1 MIEKSATPA
10 QGGRGGLA
18 DALNAEICAA
28 NDGEIPNANG
38 RVAQILTT
46 TPNGKYSVRGA
57 WEIACLDLPPLET
70 IWDGIAL
77 SPFAIYGVAG
87 APGRGKSRVTFD
99 LARHQVL
106 GRDFLGLP
114 TLQRPLKWL
123 IVGSE
128 NDIHRLNFEM
138 CRFLFHADPKD
149 VRGLDENQ
157 RMQLATGNGFC
168 ESEIRL
174 LDANIRPFTLE
185 QPDDCYISLT
195 DENNQRKLTQT
206 MKDEMPDVAVID
218 PWGDLIAGE
227 ELNDAD
233 VRATVQILRRCEKD
247 AKISAPCFIVC
258 HARIGA
264 NEEAKAR
271 GMDEGNFMK
280 NSKCLYSIARYFIN
294 VRRASFDDNP
304 PIELV
309 CAKNNNG
316 VKPPPVAGKLN
327 PVTMSYETVADH
339 DADAWQRELEN
350 YARTQSGR
358 GGASVRKQVID
369 IRNDVAEILQSARA
383 EAAANCEPFKGMPKG
398 KLCELVQAR
407 FADRNVTLTDKRF
420 RIALT
425 SLVAKTK
432 EIAISEPF
440 DSRREYVG
448 TPDEIAWVKEAKKM
462 GGTK

>member
-1 MIEKSATPA
+1 MKKDFEKAIA
-10 QGGRGGLA
+10 A
-18 DALNAEICAA
+18 DDAA
-28 NDGEIPNANG
+28 DV
-38 RVAQILTT
+38 R
-46 TPNGKYSVRGA
+46 KYSVRGA

-70 IWDGIAL
+70 VWNGIAL

-99 LARHQVL
+99 LARQQVL
-106 GRDFLGLP
+106 GRDFMGLP

-123 IVGSE
+123 VVGSE

-138 CRFLFHADPKD
+138 CRFLFHADPISMK
-149 VRGLDENQ
+149 GLKSDE
-157 RMQLATGNGFC
+157 RKRIAAENGFTAADI
-168 ESEIRL
+168 ER

-185 QPDDCYISLT
+185 QPDDCYISLA
-195 DENNQRKLTQT
+195 DENNQAKLTQT
-206 MKDEMPDVAVID
+206 MRDEKPDVVIID

-233 VRATVQILRRCEKD
+233 VRATVQTLRKCEKD
-247 AKISAPCFIVC
+247 AEINAPCFIVC

-264 NEEAKAR
+264 SEEAKAR

-304 PIELV
+304 AIELV

-327 PVTMSYETVADH
+327 PVTMSYEVIADH

-358 GGASVRKQVID
+358 GGASVRKQMID
-369 IRNDVAEILQSARA
+369 IWSDVDAVLGAARI
-383 EAAANCEPFKGMPKG
+383 EAADRGEQFKGMPKG

-407 FADRNVTLTDKRF
+407 FADRNITLTDKRF

-425 SLVAKTK
+425 SLVTKTK

-448 TPDEIAWVKEAKKM
+448 APDEIAWVKEAKKS
-462 GGTK
+462 GGAK

>member
-1 MIEKSATPA
+1 MDANFEKA
-10 QGGRGGLA
+10 LA
-18 DALNAEICAA
+18 ADDAA
-28 NDGEIPNANG
+28 N
-38 RVAQILTT
+38 
-46 TPNGKYSVRGA
+46 GKGVGKFSVRGA

-70 IWDGIAL
+70 IWNGIAL

-99 LARHQVL
+99 LARQQVL
-106 GRDFLGLP
+106 GRDFMGLP

-138 CRFLFHADPKD
+138 CRFLFHADPISMK
-149 VRGLDENQ
+149 GLNNDE
-157 RMQLATGNGFC
+157 RKRIAAENGFTAADI
-168 ESEIRL
+168 ER

-185 QPDDCYISLT
+185 QPDDCYISLA
-195 DENNQRKLTQT
+195 DEDNQKKLTQT
-206 MKDEMPDVAVID
+206 MRDETPDVLVVD

-233 VRATVQILRRCEKD
+233 VRATVQTLRKCEKD
-247 AKISAPCFIVC
+247 AEINAPCFIVC

-271 GMDEGNFMK
+271 GTDAGNFMR

-327 PVTMSYETVADH
+327 PVTMSYETIADH

-350 YARTQSGR
+350 FVRTQSGR

-369 IRNDVAEILQSARA
+369 ISNDVAEILQSARD

-425 SLVAKTK
+425 SLVTKTK

-448 TPDEIAWVKEAKKM
+448 APDEIAWVKEAKKN

>member
-1 MIEKSATPA
+1 MDANFEKA
-10 QGGRGGLA
+10 LA
-18 DALNAEICAA
+18 ADDAA
-28 NDGEIPNANG
+28 N
-38 RVAQILTT
+38 
-46 TPNGKYSVRGA
+46 GKGVGKFSVRGA

-70 IWDGIAL
+70 IWNGIAL

-99 LARHQVL
+99 LARQQVL
-106 GRDFLGLP
+106 GRDFMGLP

-138 CRFLFHADPKD
+138 CRFLFHADPISMK
-149 VRGLDENQ
+149 GLNNDE
-157 RMQLATGNGFC
+157 RKRIAAENGFTAADI
-168 ESEIRL
+168 ER

-185 QPDDCYISLT
+185 QPDDCYISLA
-195 DENNQRKLTQT
+195 DEDNQKKLTQT
-206 MKDEMPDVAVID
+206 MKDETPDVLVVD

-233 VRATVQILRRCEKD
+233 VRATVQTLRKCEKD
-247 AKISAPCFIVC
+247 AEINAPCFIVC

-271 GMDEGNFMK
+271 GTDAGNFMR

-327 PVTMSYETVADH
+327 PVTMSYETIADH

-350 YARTQSGR
+350 FVRTQSGR

-369 IRNDVAEILQSARA
+369 ISNDVAEILQSARD

-425 SLVAKTK
+425 SLVTKTK

-448 TPDEIAWVKEAKKM
+448 APDEIAWVKEAKKN

>member
-1 MIEKSATPA
+1 MDATNFEKAIA
-10 QGGRGGLA
+10 A
-18 DALNAEICAA
+18 DDAAE
-28 NDGEIPNANG
+28 
-38 RVAQILTT
+38 V
-46 TPNGKYSVRGA
+46 GKYSVRGA

-70 IWDGIAL
+70 IWNGIAL

-87 APGRGKSRVTFD
+87 APGRGKSRGTFD
-99 LARHQVL
+99 LARQQVL
-106 GRDFLGLP
+106 GRDFMGLP

-138 CRFLFHADPKD
+138 CRFLFHADPISMK
-149 VRGLDENQ
+149 GLNNDE
-157 RMQLATGNGFC
+157 RKRIAAENGFTAADI
-168 ESEIRL
+168 ER

-185 QPDDCYISLT
+185 QPDDCYISLA
-195 DENNQRKLTQT
+195 DEDNQKKLTQT
-206 MKDEMPDVAVID
+206 MKDETPDVLVVD

-233 VRATVQILRRCEKD
+233 VRATVQTLRKCEKD
-247 AKISAPCFIVC
+247 AEINAPCFIVC

-327 PVTMSYETVADH
+327 PETMSYEVITDH
-339 DADAWQRELEN
+339 DANAWQRELEN

-358 GGASVRKQVID
+358 GGASVKKQVVD
-369 IRNDVAEILQSARA
+369 IGNDVAEILQAARD
-383 EAAANCEPFKGMPKG
+383 EAAESEERFRGMPKG

-407 FADRNVTLTDKRF
+407 FADRNVTLTEKRF

-425 SLVAKTK
+425 SLVTKTK

-448 TPDEIAWVKEAKKM
+448 TPDEIAWVKDAKKN
-462 GGTK
+462 GGAK

>member
-1 MIEKSATPA
+1 MDANFEKA
-10 QGGRGGLA
+10 LA
-18 DALNAEICAA
+18 ADDAA
-28 NDGEIPNANG
+28 N
-38 RVAQILTT
+38 
-46 TPNGKYSVRGA
+46 GKGVGKFSVRGA

-70 IWDGIAL
+70 IWNGIAL

-99 LARHQVL
+99 LARQQVL
-106 GRDFLGLP
+106 GRDFMGLP

-138 CRFLFHADPKD
+138 CRFLFHADPISMK
-149 VRGLDENQ
+149 GLNNDE
-157 RMQLATGNGFC
+157 RKRIAAENGFTAADI
-168 ESEIRL
+168 ER

-185 QPDDCYISLT
+185 QPDDCYISLA
-195 DENNQRKLTQT
+195 DEDNQKKLTQT
-206 MKDEMPDVAVID
+206 MKDEAPDVLVVD

-233 VRATVQILRRCEKD
+233 VRATVQTLRKCEKD
-247 AKISAPCFIVC
+247 AEINAPCFIVC

-271 GMDEGNFMK
+271 GTDEGNFMR

-327 PVTMSYETVADH
+327 PVTMSYETIADH

-350 YARTQSGR
+350 FARTQSGR

-369 IRNDVAEILQSARA
+369 ISNDVAEILQSARD

-425 SLVAKTK
+425 SLVTKTK

-448 TPDEIAWVKEAKKM
+448 APDEIAWVKEAKKN

>member
-1 MIEKSATPA
+1 MDANFEKA
-10 QGGRGGLA
+10 LA
-18 DALNAEICAA
+18 ADDAA
-28 NDGEIPNANG
+28 N
-38 RVAQILTT
+38 
-46 TPNGKYSVRGA
+46 GKGVGKFSVRGA

-70 IWDGIAL
+70 IWNGIAL

-99 LARHQVL
+99 LARQQVL
-106 GRDFLGLP
+106 GRDFMGLP

-138 CRFLFHADPKD
+138 CRFLFHADPISMK
-149 VRGLDENQ
+149 GLNNDE
-157 RMQLATGNGFC
+157 RKRIAAENGFTAADI
-168 ESEIRL
+168 ER

-185 QPDDCYISLT
+185 QPDDCYISLA
-195 DENNQRKLTQT
+195 DEDNQKKLTQT
-206 MKDEMPDVAVID
+206 MKDEAPDVLVVD

-233 VRATVQILRRCEKD
+233 VRATVQTLRKCEKD
-247 AKISAPCFIVC
+247 AEINAPCFIVC

-271 GMDEGNFMK
+271 GMSEGNFMK

-327 PVTMSYETVADH
+327 PVTMSYETIADH

-350 YARTQSGR
+350 FARTQSGR

-369 IRNDVAEILQSARA
+369 ISNDVAEILQSARD

-425 SLVAKTK
+425 SLVVKTK

-448 TPDEIAWVKEAKKM
+448 APDEIAWVKEAKKN

>member
-1 MIEKSATPA
+1 MDANFEKA
-10 QGGRGGLA
+10 LA
-18 DALNAEICAA
+18 ADDAA
-28 NDGEIPNANG
+28 N
-38 RVAQILTT
+38 
-46 TPNGKYSVRGA
+46 GKGVGKFSVRGA

-70 IWDGIAL
+70 IWNGIAL

-99 LARHQVL
+99 LARQQVL
-106 GRDFLGLP
+106 GRDFMGLP

-138 CRFLFHADPKD
+138 CRFLFHADPISMK
-149 VRGLDENQ
+149 GLNNDE
-157 RMQLATGNGFC
+157 RKRIAAENGFTAADI
-168 ESEIRL
+168 ER

-185 QPDDCYISLT
+185 QPDDCYISLA
-195 DENNQRKLTQT
+195 DEDNQKKLTQT
-206 MKDEMPDVAVID
+206 MRDETPDVLVVD

-233 VRATVQILRRCEKD
+233 VRATVQTLRKCEKD
-247 AKISAPCFIVC
+247 AEINAPCFIVC

-271 GMDEGNFMK
+271 GTDEGNFMR

-327 PVTMSYETVADH
+327 PVTMSYETIADH

-350 YARTQSGR
+350 FVRTQSGR

-369 IRNDVAEILQSARA
+369 ISNDVAEILQSARD

-448 TPDEIAWVKEAKKM
+448 APDEIAWVKEAKKN

>member
-1 MIEKSATPA
+1 MDATNFEKAIA
-10 QGGRGGLA
+10 A
-18 DALNAEICAA
+18 DDAAE
-28 NDGEIPNANG
+28 
-38 RVAQILTT
+38 V
-46 TPNGKYSVRGA
+46 GKYSVRGA

-70 IWDGIAL
+70 IWNGIAL

-87 APGRGKSRVTFD
+87 APGRGKSRGTFD
-99 LARHQVL
+99 LARQQVL
-106 GRDFLGLP
+106 GRDFMGLP

-138 CRFLFHADPKD
+138 CRFLFHADPISMK
-149 VRGLDENQ
+149 GLNNDE
-157 RMQLATGNGFC
+157 RKRIAAENGFTAADI
-168 ESEIRL
+168 ER

-185 QPDDCYISLT
+185 QPDDCYISLA
-195 DENNQRKLTQT
+195 DEDNQKKLTQT
-206 MKDEMPDVAVID
+206 MKDETPDVLVVD

-233 VRATVQILRRCEKD
+233 VRATVQTLRKCEKD
-247 AKISAPCFIVC
+247 AEINAPCFIVC

-280 NSKCLYSIARYFIN
+280 NSKCLYSIAQYFIN

-327 PVTMSYETVADH
+327 PETMSYEVITDH
-339 DADAWQRELEN
+339 DANAWQRELEN

-358 GGASVRKQVID
+358 GGASVKKQVVD
-369 IRNDVAEILQSARA
+369 IGNDVAEILQAARD
-383 EAAANCEPFKGMPKG
+383 EAAESEERFRGMPKG

-407 FADRNVTLTDKRF
+407 FADRNVTLTEKRF

-425 SLVAKTK
+425 SLVTKTK

-448 TPDEIAWVKEAKKM
+448 TPDEIAWVKDAKKN
-462 GGTK
+462 GGAK

>member
-1 MIEKSATPA
+1 MDANFEKA
-10 QGGRGGLA
+10 LA
-18 DALNAEICAA
+18 ADDAA
-28 NDGEIPNANG
+28 N
-38 RVAQILTT
+38 
-46 TPNGKYSVRGA
+46 GKGVGKFSVRGA

-70 IWDGIAL
+70 IWNGIAL

-99 LARHQVL
+99 LARQQVL
-106 GRDFLGLP
+106 GRDFMGLP

-138 CRFLFHADPKD
+138 CRFLFHADPISMK
-149 VRGLDENQ
+149 GLNNDE
-157 RMQLATGNGFC
+157 RKRIAAENGFTAADI
-168 ESEIRL
+168 ER

-185 QPDDCYISLT
+185 QPDDCYISLA
-195 DENNQRKLTQT
+195 DEDNQKKLTQT
-206 MKDEMPDVAVID
+206 MKDETPDVLVVD

-233 VRATVQILRRCEKD
+233 VRATVQTLRKCEKD
-247 AKISAPCFIVC
+247 AEINAPCFIVC

-327 PVTMSYETVADH
+327 PVTMSYETIADH

-350 YARTQSGR
+350 FARTQSGR

-369 IRNDVAEILQSARA
+369 ISNDVAEILQSARD

-407 FADRNVTLTDKRF
+407 FADRNVTLTEKRF

-425 SLVAKTK
+425 SLVTKTK

-448 TPDEIAWVKEAKKM
+448 TPDEIAWVKEAKKN

>member
-1 MIEKSATPA
+1 MDANFEKA
-10 QGGRGGLA
+10 LA
-18 DALNAEICAA
+18 ADDAA
-28 NDGEIPNANG
+28 N
-38 RVAQILTT
+38 
-46 TPNGKYSVRGA
+46 GKGVGKFSVRGA

-70 IWDGIAL
+70 IWNGIAL

-99 LARHQVL
+99 LARQQVL
-106 GRDFLGLP
+106 GRDFMGLP

-138 CRFLFHADPKD
+138 CRFLFHADPISMK
-149 VRGLDENQ
+149 GLNNDE
-157 RMQLATGNGFC
+157 RKRIAAENGFTAADI
-168 ESEIRL
+168 ER

-185 QPDDCYISLT
+185 QPDDCYISLA
-195 DENNQRKLTQT
+195 DEDNQKKLTQT
-206 MKDEMPDVAVID
+206 MKDETPDVLVVD

-233 VRATVQILRRCEKD
+233 VRATVQTLRKCEKD
-247 AKISAPCFIVC
+247 AEINAPCFIVC

-271 GMDEGNFMK
+271 GMSEGNFMR

-327 PVTMSYETVADH
+327 PVTMSYETIADH

-350 YARTQSGR
+350 FARTQSGR

-369 IRNDVAEILQSARA
+369 ISKDVAEILQSARD

-425 SLVAKTK
+425 SLVTKTK

-448 TPDEIAWVKEAKKM
+448 APDEIAWVKEAKKN

>member
-1 MIEKSATPA
+1 MDANFEKA
-10 QGGRGGLA
+10 LA
-18 DALNAEICAA
+18 ADDAA
-28 NDGEIPNANG
+28 N
-38 RVAQILTT
+38 
-46 TPNGKYSVRGA
+46 GKGVGKFSVRGA

-70 IWDGIAL
+70 IWNGIAL

-99 LARHQVL
+99 LARQQVL
-106 GRDFLGLP
+106 GRDFMGLP

-138 CRFLFHADPKD
+138 CRFLFHADPISMK
-149 VRGLDENQ
+149 GLNNDE
-157 RMQLATGNGFC
+157 RKRIAAENGFTAADI
-168 ESEIRL
+168 ER

-185 QPDDCYISLT
+185 QPDDCYISLA
-195 DENNQRKLTQT
+195 DEDNQKKLTQT
-206 MKDEMPDVAVID
+206 MKDETPDVLVVD

-233 VRATVQILRRCEKD
+233 VRATVQTLRKCEKD
-247 AKISAPCFIVC
+247 AEINAPCFIVC

-271 GMDEGNFMK
+271 GLDEGNFMK

-327 PVTMSYETVADH
+327 PVTMSYETIADH

-350 YARTQSGR
+350 FARTQSGR

-369 IRNDVAEILQSARA
+369 ISNDVAEILQSARD

-425 SLVAKTK
+425 SLVTKTK

-448 TPDEIAWVKEAKKM
+448 APDEIAWVKDAKKN
-462 GGTK
+462 GGAK

>member
-1 MIEKSATPA
+1 MDKTLKPPQISPA
-10 QGGRGGLA
+10 DFDAALA
-18 DALNAEICAA
+18 ADDAAA
-28 NDGEIPNANG
+28 VI
-38 RVAQILTT
+38 
-46 TPNGKYSVRGA
+46 KYSVRGA

-70 IWDGIAL
+70 IWNGIAL

-99 LARHQVL
+99 LARQQVL
-106 GRDFLGLP
+106 GRDFFGLP
-114 TLQRPLKWL
+114 TLKRPLKWL

-128 NDIHRLNFEM
+128 NDIHRLNYEM
-138 CRFLFHADPKD
+138 CRFCFHASPNEMT
-149 VRGLDENQ
+149 GLLPMEKMRIAMN
-157 RMQLATGNGFC
+157 NGFTQA
-168 ESEIRL
+168 EIERL
-174 LDANIRPFTLE
+174 DTHIRPFTLE
-185 QPDDCYISLT
+185 KPDDCYISLA
-195 DENNQRKLTQT
+195 DETNLMRLTQT
-206 MKDEMPDVAVID
+206 MREEKPDVIILD

-227 ELNDAD
+227 ELNDRD
-233 VRATVQILRRCEKD
+233 VRGTVQSLRKCEAD
-247 AKISAPCFIVC
+247 AKINSPCFVVC

-327 PVTMSYETVADH
+327 PETMSYEVITDH

-358 GGASVRKQVID
+358 GGASVKKQVVD
-369 IRNDVAEILQSARA
+369 IGNDVAEILQSARD
-383 EAAANCEPFKGMPKG
+383 EAAANGERFRGMPKG

-407 FADRNVTLTDKRF
+407 FADRNTALTDKRF

-425 SLVAKTK
+425 SLVTKTK

-448 TPDEIAWVKEAKKM
+448 TPDEIAWVREAKKN
-462 GGTK
+462 GGAK

>member
-1 MIEKSATPA
+1 MNTTKTSFESALA
-10 QGGRGGLA
+10 ADDAA
-18 DALNAEICAA
+18 DAN
-28 NDGEIPNANG
+28 
-38 RVAQILTT
+38 
-46 TPNGKYSVRGA
+46 KYSVRGA
-57 WEIACLDLPPLET
+57 WEIACLDLPPAET
-70 IWDGIAL
+70 IWNGITL
-77 SPFAIYGVAG
+77 SPFAIFGIAG
-87 APGRGKSRVTFD
+87 APARGKSRATFD
-99 LARHQVL
+99 LARQQVL

-114 TLQRPLKWL
+114 TLKRPLKWL

-128 NDIHRLNFEM
+128 NDIRRLNFEM
-138 CRFLFHADPKD
+138 CRFLFHTNPVNMMGKSVDDRKKIAK
-149 VRGLDENQ
+149 
-157 RMQLATGNGFC
+157 GNGFT
-168 ESEIRL
+168 ESDLERL
-174 LDANIRPFTLE
+174 NTHIRPFTLE
-185 QPDDCYISLT
+185 QPDDCYISLAAE
-195 DENNQRKLTQT
+195 ENQTKLTQT
-206 MKDEMPDVAVID
+206 MKDEKPDVVIID

-233 VRATVQILRRCEKD
+233 VRATIQTLRKCEKD
-247 AKISAPCFIVC
+247 AEINAPCFIVC

-327 PVTMSYETVADH
+327 PETMSYEVIADH
-339 DADAWQRELEN
+339 DPDAWQRELEN

-358 GGASVRKQVID
+358 GGGNVKKQVID
-369 IRNDVAEILQSARA
+369 IGNDVAEILQNARDK
-383 EAAANCEPFKGMPKG
+383 AAANGEPFRGMQKG
-398 KLCELVQAR
+398 KLCEKVQAR
-407 FADRNVTLTDKRF
+407 FADRNVTLSDKRF

-448 TPDEIAWVKEAKKM
+448 APNEIAWVREAKKT
-462 GGTK
+462 GGKK

>member
-1 MIEKSATPA
+1 MDANFEKA
-10 QGGRGGLA
+10 LA
-18 DALNAEICAA
+18 ADDAA
-28 NDGEIPNANG
+28 N
-38 RVAQILTT
+38 
-46 TPNGKYSVRGA
+46 GKGVGKFSVRGA

-70 IWDGIAL
+70 IWNGIAL

-99 LARHQVL
+99 LARQQVL
-106 GRDFLGLP
+106 GRDFMGLP

-138 CRFLFHADPKD
+138 CRFLFHADPISM
-149 VRGLDENQ
+149 RGLNNDE
-157 RMQLATGNGFC
+157 RKRIAAENGFTAADI
-168 ESEIRL
+168 ER

-185 QPDDCYISLT
+185 QPDDCYISLA
-195 DENNQRKLTQT
+195 DEDNQKKLTQT
-206 MKDEMPDVAVID
+206 MKDETPDVLVVD

-233 VRATVQILRRCEKD
+233 VRATVQTLRKCEKD
-247 AKISAPCFIVC
+247 AEINAPCFIVC

-271 GMDEGNFMK
+271 GMSEGNFMR

-327 PVTMSYETVADH
+327 PVTMSYETIADH

-350 YARTQSGR
+350 FARTQSGR

-369 IRNDVAEILQSARA
+369 ISKDVAEILQSARD

-425 SLVAKTK
+425 SLVTKTK

-448 TPDEIAWVKEAKKM
+448 APDEIAWVKEAKKN

>member
-1 MIEKSATPA
+1 MDNFENAIA
-10 QGGRGGLA
+10 A
-18 DALNAEICAA
+18 DDAAEI
-28 NDGEIPNANG
+28 
-38 RVAQILTT
+38 
-46 TPNGKYSVRGA
+46 GKYSVRGL
-57 WEIACLDLPPLET
+57 WNIACLDLPPLET
-70 IWDGIAL
+70 IWNGIAL

-99 LARHQVL
+99 LARQQVL
-106 GRDFLGLP
+106 GHDFFGLP
-114 TLQRPLKWL
+114 TLKRPLKWL
-123 IVGSE
+123 IAGSE
-128 NDIHRLNFEM
+128 NDIHRLDFETKH
-138 CRFLFHADPKD
+138 FIFHTNPND
-149 VRGLDENQ
+149 VRGMDENQ
-157 RMQLATGNGFC
+157 RMSLAIANGFT

-174 LDANIRPFTLE
+174 LETNIRPFTLE
-185 QPDDCYISLT
+185 QPDDCYISLA
-195 DENNQRKLTQT
+195 DGDNQKKLTKT
-206 MKDEMPDVAVID
+206 MKDETPDVIIID

-227 ELNDAD
+227 ELSDAD

-247 AKISAPCFIVC
+247 AKITAPCFIVC

-327 PVTMSYETVADH
+327 PETMSYEVIADH

-358 GGASVRKQVID
+358 GGASVKKQVVD
-369 IRNDVAEILQSARA
+369 IGNDVAEILKAARA
-383 EAAANCEPFKGMPKG
+383 EAAANSERFRGIPKG

-407 FADRNVTLTDKRF
+407 FADRNADLSDKRF
-420 RIALT
+420 RIALA
-425 SLVAKTK
+425 SLVTKTK
-432 EIAISEPF
+432 DIVISKPF
-440 DSRREYVG
+440 DSGREYVG
-448 TPDEIAWVKEAKKM
+448 TPDEIAWVREAKKSR
-462 GGTK
+462 GAK

>member
-1 MIEKSATPA
+1 MKDHNGKSF
-10 QGGRGGLA
+10 GE
-18 DALNAEICAA
+18 ALNAQRQAA
-28 NDGEIPNANG
+28 LAAE
-38 RVAQILTT
+38 V
-46 TPNGKYSVRGA
+46 GKYSVRGA

-70 IWDGIAL
+70 IWNGIAL

-99 LARHQVL
+99 LARQQVL
-106 GRDFLGLP
+106 GRDFMGLP
-114 TLQRPLKWL
+114 TLKYPLKWL
-123 IVGSE
+123 VVGSE

-138 CRFLFHADPKD
+138 CRFLFHADPISM
-149 VRGLDENQ
+149 RGLSDAERKRIAN
-157 RMQLATGNGFC
+157 ANGFTSADI
-168 ESEIRL
+168 ER

-185 QPDDCYISLT
+185 QPDDCYISLA
-195 DENNQRKLTQT
+195 DENNQAKLTQT
-206 MKDEMPDVAVID
+206 MKDEKPDVVIID

-233 VRATVQILRRCEKD
+233 VRTTVQTLRKCEKD
-247 AKISAPCFIVC
+247 AEINAPCFIVC

-327 PVTMSYETVADH
+327 PETMSYEVIADH

-358 GGASVRKQVID
+358 GGASVKQQLID
-369 IRNDVAEILQSARA
+369 IGEDVANAL
-383 EAAANCEPFKGMPKG
+383 AAAREDAERKGEVFKGMTKG
-398 KLCELVQAR
+398 DLCLAVQAA
-407 FADRNVTLTDKRF
+407 FAERNITLSEKRF
-420 RIALT
+420 RVALT
-425 SLVAKTK
+425 SLVKRKPETLAV
-432 EIAISEPF
+432 SEPY

-448 TPDEIAWVKEAKKM
+448 SPDEITWVAEAKKRNM
-462 GGTK
+462 NKKRGSK